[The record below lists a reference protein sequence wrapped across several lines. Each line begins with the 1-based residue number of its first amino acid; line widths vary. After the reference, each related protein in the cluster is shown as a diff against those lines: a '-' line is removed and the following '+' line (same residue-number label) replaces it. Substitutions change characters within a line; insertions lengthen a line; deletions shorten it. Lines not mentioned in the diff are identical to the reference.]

1 MISNGSGNG
10 MVNFQPIQRN
20 TTVPEVSIILPT
32 YNRVDVI
39 GRAVASIILQTHQ
52 DWELLVIDDGS
63 SDGTIERLEGLDPRI
78 RFIRQANQGVA
89 AARNTG
95 LSAATGRFI
104 AFMDSDDEWR
114 PQFLALTTGF
124 LRAHPDQHWVAT
136 ESHEDLGDGSAPIH
150 HSRDDIGHTY
160 LGFARSIGSRSLE
173 LPPGVDDD
181 YLRIYDRKDA
191 IGDWGR
197 DILRSLGLNDA
208 VVYSGHTLPHMR
220 WGYLNWLPATVCT
233 RHAVETTGLFSTQF
247 RSASDLRYF
256 LRLSR
261 QFRSNLIGVPLAT
274 KYERAEGNQTL
285 VQSHLATGA
294 GAYRFEVNKLSC
306 FDENFGPQA
315 NTDPEI
321 RLLRRHYCLAVAHR
335 ALSAGHREIAIEHL
349 RQAAAWR
356 PILWKAWPMRALAH
370 AIPSPRGAAVVY
382 SRWLRVFDIG
392 ARLATGRLQTKVM
405 LHKAW
410 LRLSGRTALPTPL
423 AAAGRTLTDSALAGL
438 SMGDRPAEQL
448 QPH

>member
-1 MISNGSGNG
+1 M
-10 MVNFQPIQRN
+10 
-20 TTVPEVSIILPT
+20 PEVSIILPT

-39 GRAVASIILQTHQ
+39 GRAIASIVAQSHR

-89 AARNTG
+89 GARNTG
-95 LSAATGRFI
+95 LSAATGHFI

-114 PQFLALTTGF
+114 PQFLALTTAY

-150 HSRDDIGHTY
+150 HSRYDIGHIY

-181 YLRIYDRKDA
+181 YLRIYEHKEA
-191 IGDWGR
+191 VGAWGR
-197 DILRSLGLNDA
+197 EALRDLGLQHA
-208 VVYSGHTLPHMR
+208 TVYSGHTLPHLR

-233 RHAVETTGLFSTQF
+233 RHAIETAGHFSVAH
-247 RSASDLRYF
+247 RSAEDLRYF
-256 LRLSR
+256 AILSR
-261 QFRSNLIGVPLAT
+261 HFRSNLIAVPLAI
-274 KYERAEGNQTL
+274 KYERAGGNQTL
-285 VQSHLATGA
+285 AQSHLATGA

-321 RLLRRHYCLAVAHR
+321 RLLRRHYGLAVAHR
-335 ALSAGHREIAIEHL
+335 ALSAGHREVAIQHL
-349 RQAAAWR
+349 QQAAAWR
-356 PILWKAWPMRALAH
+356 PILWKAWPMRALAF
-370 AIPSPRGAAVVY
+370 AVPSPRGAAVVY
-382 SRWLRVFDIG
+382 NGWLRVFDIG
-392 ARLATGRLQTKVM
+392 ARLATGRLQPGVL

-410 LRLSGRTALPTPL
+410 LRLTGRAARPTAP
-423 AAAGRTLTDSALAGL
+423 AAAGCTLTDSALASL
-438 SMGDRPAEQL
+438 EMRDPQAEPMHPQ
-448 QPH
+448 